1 MQIETERLSL
11 RPCPAD
17 FAELVLT
24 DRDRAA
30 EMLGVTIPD
39 DWPHPGLAEFLPVY
53 IERLRTGET
62 ELGFGPWL
70 SIDKHET
77 IVGGAGFIGR
87 PKEGTVEIG
96 FDTHAAFRNRGYAA
110 EAARA
115 LVEWGLARDDV
126 SRVIARCD
134 PDNAPSIRVLEK
146 IGMQVVQHPLGER
159 LRWEIRAV

>member
-53 IERLRTGET
+53 IEWLRT
-62 ELGFGPWL
+62 
-70 SIDKHET
+70 
-77 IVGGAGFIGR
+77 V
-87 PKEGTVEIG
+87 
-96 FDTHAAFRNRGYAA
+96 
-110 EAARA
+110 
-115 LVEWGLARDDV
+115 GLARDDV

-146 IGMQVVQHPLGER
+146 IGMQVVQHPPGER